1 MAIYTFPVEVD
12 EQNLQRTW
20 CDKEQQRVGRNG
32 GPIQL
37 REDEHLGFCRATE
50 AQIRG
55 SPFYNEM
62 NPQHQR
68 GLIMLEG
75 KKDIILDAFMRL
87 GNPQLGRTYALS
99 MD

>member
-37 REDEHLGFCRATE
+37 REDEHLGFCWATE